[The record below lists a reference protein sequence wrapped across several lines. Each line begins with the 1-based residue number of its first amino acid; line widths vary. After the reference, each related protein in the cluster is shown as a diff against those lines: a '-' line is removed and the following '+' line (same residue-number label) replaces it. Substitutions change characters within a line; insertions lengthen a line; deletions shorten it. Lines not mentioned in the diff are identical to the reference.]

1 MGYAST
7 VSRHELVGLSYRQRH
22 VLAVE
27 DAQWDIQ
34 AEWELRGKGSPPTPH
49 DRIRFSLELASL
61 DADWKTAIARGRSLE
76 PALIDGIP
84 ARVELRTVE
93 LHFKTYID
101 QKEPYGEAL
110 FDATIDAP
118 IPFPRALDD
127 AQFVAAL
134 AQAGKVA
141 GELRIQADE
150 IETTQRYWIFP
161 IQNIGA
167 NGVIVDRV
175 TGRAFMT
182 AGGLDR
188 STWIWAYEH
197 QLLDEPPGDL
207 VIEQVVDHDRAF
219 DALRRFAR
227 LRREDLE
234 TLPLVLER
242 CAMWTAAAG
251 LKEADTA
258 LTWRVAARAE

>member
-1 MGYAST
+1 MLST
-7 VSRHELVGLSYRQRH
+7 VSRHELVGLSYRQQH
-22 VLAVE
+22 VLAVG

-34 AEWELRGKGSPPTPH
+34 AEWELRGKASPPTPH
-49 DRIRFSLELASL
+49 NRIRFSLELASL

-101 QKEPYGEAL
+101 QKEPNGEAF

-118 IPFPRALDD
+118 IPFPRALED

-134 AQAGKVA
+134 AQAGRMA
-141 GELRIQADE
+141 PELRIQADE
-150 IETTQRYWIFP
+150 IETTEKYWIFP

-197 QLLDEPPGDL
+197 RLLDEPPGDL
-207 VIEQVVDHDRAF
+207 VIEAIAHQDRAF
-219 DALRRFAR
+219 EALHRFAR
-227 LRREDLE
+227 VTREDLKS
-234 TLPLVLER
+234 LPLVLDG
-242 CAMWTAAAG
+242 CASWTAAAG
-251 LKEADTA
+251 LKQAGTA
-258 LTWRVAARAE
+258 LTWRVATRAG